1 VTPIVV
7 TLIHATPAA
16 MPPMARALARVPEVR
31 PLNLLDEALLAEV
44 DRHGGLTT
52 ECRERMA
59 THLTLAQQA
68 GSRAVLVT
76 CNIYSSVLDDLR
88 PRFPD
93 MPLVAVDQAMLDLAV
108 RSAQRIGVLATVANG
123 LRQQSDLLLDTA
135 HRLGREVKLTSVLR
149 EDAFAALVAGDGPRH
164 DQILLEALPPLARQ
178 VEVVVLAQASM
189 ARLLDVLT
197 EPQRAGVLASPDL
210 AVAELARL
218 LGLRVSSI
226 ASPAAVATKPL
237 SALAEFLPGV

>member
-1 VTPIVV
+1 
-7 TLIHATPAA
+7 
-16 MPPMARALARVPEVR
+16 MARALARVPEVS
-31 PLNLLDEALLAEV
+31 PLNLLDEALLSEV
-44 DRHGGLTT
+44 SRHAGLTS

-59 THLTLAQQA
+59 TDLTLAQQA

-76 CNIYSSVLDDLR
+76 CNIYSSALDELR

-93 MPLVAVDQAMLDLAV
+93 MPLVAVDQAMVNQAV
-108 RSAQRIGVLATVANG
+108 RSARRIGVLATIANG
-123 LRQQSDLLLDTA
+123 LQQQSDLLLDTA
-135 HRLGREVKLTSVLR
+135 RRLGREVELTSVLR
-149 EDAFAALVAGDGPRH
+149 EDAFAALVAGDGRLH
-164 DQILLEALPPLARQ
+164 DQILLEALPRLACQ

-189 ARLLDVLT
+189 ARLLDVLP

-226 ASPAAVATKPL
+226 APAAAIATGP
-237 SALAEFLPGV
+237 SSPPAEFLPGL